1 MFWIINSIMN
11 NYNNARARM
20 NSTDPINPLDVIIAS
35 NVKTART
42 ARGLTQADVAE
53 ALGLTF
59 QQVQKYESGK
69 NRISASRLVEI
80 ARILEMEA
88 SELLPTHGGE
98 TTELPHQT
106 AQSTRLLQHF
116 QSIPD
121 EHIRESILSLVKRLS
136 AQGPSSQAGAAS
148 PRERSAQGR
157 AAG

>member
-1 MFWIINSIMN
+1 MN
-11 NYNNARARM
+11 NYNDTRDRM
-20 NSTDPINPLDVIIAS
+20 KSKDPINPLDVIIAS
-35 NVKTART
+35 NVKSART
-42 ARGLTQADVAE
+42 ARGFTQADLAE

-80 ARILEMEA
+80 ARILAMEA
-88 SELLPTHGGE
+88 SELLPTHGGQ
-98 TTELPHQT
+98 TTELPQQS

-136 AQGPSSQAGAAS
+136 AQGPSSQVGAAS
-148 PRERSAQGR
+148 PNQRSTHGR